1 MKREK
6 RLEKGIESLKEQ
18 KGLHEQ
24 KKEQAKEQGNV
35 EREGYYA
42 KEIESIEKRIEDR
55 KSKLNRK

>member
-1 MKREK
+1 
-6 RLEKGIESLKEQ
+6 
-18 KGLHEQ
+18 
-24 KKEQAKEQGNV
+24 V